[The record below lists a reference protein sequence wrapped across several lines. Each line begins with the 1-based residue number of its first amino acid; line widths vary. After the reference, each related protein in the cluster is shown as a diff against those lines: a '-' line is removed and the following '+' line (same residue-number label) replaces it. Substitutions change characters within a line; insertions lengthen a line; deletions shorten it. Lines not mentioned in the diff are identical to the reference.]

1 MIAAA
6 LCREMKWTWQEYLDQ
21 PLPFLW
27 AITAMLKAESDA
39 AKRKNA
45 A

>member
-6 LCREMKWTWQEYLDQ
+6 ICREMGWTWQEYLEQ

-27 AITAMLKAESDA
+27 ALTSMLKAK
-39 AKRKNA
+39 AKYENDSVK
-45 A
+45 